1 MIRKQTLIGILLVV
15 ALMGILPVFSLAD
28 LDLLRLAQEGTNL
41 LKNPGFEGLTC
52 APDSDPGWCNDNWSN
67 DSNHDGSF
75 HDNIFT
81 PQGWTTWW
89 RKGGQYGQPEVKTI
103 PNVHPFTGEL
113 PRIRS
118 GNYAVQYFNFYE
130 LQDGGLYQ
138 VVKDLE
144 PGATV
149 QFSIYAHGYSCDN
162 NDKPGYSC
170 SDPWNQWFQV
180 GIEPNGVKDPFS
192 PSIIW
197 SKDQLAPDHYTLI
210 GPVTAK
216 VGESGKVCVYARVQ
230 TKWGFRH
237 QDAYW
242 DDASLV
248 MTAPGTPSTATPLPA
263 PPTATPGPSPTPRP
277 TPTPRPDGATV
288 HIVEAGDTLFGI
300 ALMYDVPLERLR
312 ELNAG
317 SIGDNDLLSIGQAL
331 VISLPTVPP
340 TATPLPAPP
349 TPEETEETESAPA
362 SPTPEGASICV
373 RAYHDRN
380 GDTFQDETS
389 EELLP
394 NVEFTIADASGVVGR
409 YTSDGIS
416 EPYCFTGLPP
426 GSYRV
431 IQSPPPGYAPSG
443 MAEQNVALAEGTSFD
458 FRFGCVR
465 GGAAA
470 NPAVDSGE
478 TAEPTPTNDVNS
490 TPDSEG
496 ESTFSRV
503 LATVARIAGV
513 LVLLLAA
520 GIAVL
525 FVLNMRRRY

>member
-1 MIRKQTLIGILLVV
+1 MIKKHTWIGMLLVFV
-15 ALMGILPVFSLAD
+15 LVGMSPVFSLAD
-28 LDLLRLAQEGTNL
+28 RDLSRLAQEGTNL
-41 LKNPGFEGLTC
+41 LKNPGFEGLVC
-52 APDSDPGWCNDNWSN
+52 APDSEPGWCNDNWSN
-67 DSNHDGSF
+67 NSNHDGSF

-138 VVKDLE
+138 VVKGLE

-149 QFSIYAHGYSCDN
+149 QFSVYAHGYSCDDN
-162 NDKPGYSC
+162 EKIGYSC

-197 SKDQLAPDHYTLI
+197 SADQLAPDHYTLI
-210 GPVTAK
+210 GPVTAQ
-216 VGESGKVCVYARVQ
+216 VGETGKVCVYIRVQ
-230 TKWGFRH
+230 TKWGFEH

-248 MTAPGTPSTATPLPA
+248 VTAPGTPPTDTPAPL
-263 PPTATPGPSPTPRP
+263 PPTATSGPSPTPRP

-288 HIVEAGDTLFGI
+288 HIVEAGDTLFGL
-300 ALMYDVPLERLR
+300 ALMYDVPTDQIR

-317 SIGDNDLLSIGQAL
+317 SIGPNDLLSIGQAL
-331 VISLPTVPP
+331 VISLPSVPP

-349 TPEETEETESAPA
+349 TPEEAEPTPVP
-362 SPTPEGASICV
+362 PTPEGASICV

-380 GDTFQDETS
+380 GDTFQDEAT

-394 NVEFTIADASGVVGR
+394 NVEFTVADASGVVGR

-416 EPYCFTGLPP
+416 EPYCFTRLAS

-431 IQSPPPGYAPSG
+431 IQSSPPGYAPSG
-443 MAEQNVALAEGTSFD
+443 LAEQNVALAEGTSFD
-458 FRFGCVR
+458 FRFGNVR
-465 GGAAA
+465 SE
-470 NPAVDSGE
+470 AVAGPGE
-478 TAEPTPTNDVNS
+478 TAEPTPANDVNS
-490 TPDSEG
+490 APEDEG
-496 ESTFSRV
+496 GSTFSRI
-503 LATVARIAGV
+503 LATVAKIAGV

-520 GIAVL
+520 FIAVL
-525 FVLNMRRRY
+525 FVLNQRRRY